1 MAALRAFLEPKPRP
15 LMRPRPLGSSTGQ
28 EGSLLAGR
36 NVLVTGAGQNIGRSI
51 ALEMAKQGAHI
62 YFTDIDAGKISLLQ
76 KELSSFSSG
85 PRGFLSDITTKED
98 TDLLCRS
105 LKEEEIIIDILVNN
119 VGVRLGPPKVKD
131 VDIEILRKTLETNIT
146 GPLYLT
152 KQIVGTIIEQ
162 KIQASVIFVS
172 SIHEWLVI
180 RDISYSTSKAAV
192 GMMIKELAVDLAPY
206 GIRVN
211 GIAPGAV
218 AEDKNP
224 VQTYN
229 QYIPLYSAPIDP
241 VYIGRAAVFLA
252 SEFYSARTTG
262 SVLTVDSGL
271 SLFNHSVDQRPPG
284 I

>member
-1 MAALRAFLEPKPRP
+1 
-15 LMRPRPLGSSTGQ
+15 MRPRPLGSSTGQ